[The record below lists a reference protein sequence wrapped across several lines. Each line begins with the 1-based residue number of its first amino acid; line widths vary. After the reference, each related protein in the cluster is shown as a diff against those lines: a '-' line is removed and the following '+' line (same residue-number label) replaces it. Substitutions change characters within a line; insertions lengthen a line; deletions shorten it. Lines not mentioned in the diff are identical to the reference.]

1 MTSPTDVLG
10 DHVRDVADWP
20 QAGVTFRDVT
30 PLLADADAFAA
41 SVRALADLG
50 RDLGGQI
57 DVVAGVE
64 ARGFVFGAPV
74 AMALGVGFVP
84 IRKAGKLP
92 AATYGVSYDLE
103 YGTETVEVH
112 TDAFGPGQRVL
123 VLDDVL
129 ATGGTL
135 VAANELVRRTG
146 AEVAADVV
154 LIEIAALAGRARLQ
168 DVPLGAIRTY

>member
-1 MTSPTDVLG
+1 MTSHTDVLG

-20 QAGVTFRDVT
+20 QPGVTFRDVT

-41 SVRALADLG
+41 SVRALADLA
-50 RDLGGQI
+50 RDLAGDV

-84 IRKAGKLP
+84 VRKAGKLP

-112 TDAFGPGQRVL
+112 TDAFAPGQRVL

-154 LIEIAALAGRARLQ
+154 LIEIAALGGRARIT
-168 DVPLGAIRTY
+168 DAPLGAIRTY